1 MKRRGHPAFGFAVL
15 VTMAGGTGYILKKSL
30 PSFIAGTALGLGFLT
45 AGMLV
50 LTDNMTD
57 YQFQH
62 GSSAV
67 MSAIVATMM
76 QRPASVSNIRYS
88 SLFASCGTVL
98 LGYHSYRLLHPP
110 RKIFR
115 FPDATLLNSEETDH
129 IFDSNK

>member
-50 LTDNMTD
+50 LTDHMTD
-57 YQFQH
+57 HQFEH
-62 GSSAV
+62 GTSAV
-67 MSAIVATMM
+67 MSAIVVTMM
-76 QRPASVSNIRYS
+76 QRPASVSNMRYAP
-88 SLFASCGTVL
+88 LFASCGTAL

-110 RKIFR
+110 REIICL
-115 FPDATLLNSEETDH
+115 PGATSQKSEEK
-129 IFDSNK
+129 IRAFDAKK